1 MPRQTTTKQI
11 RDTNIPDPQD
21 LHRSIFSMDN
31 IHVLRAMNTESVD
44 LIYLDPPFN
53 SKKEYSAPIGS
64 KAAGAA
70 FKDTWTLSDVDLLE
84 HNRLKVK
91 NETLY
96 ALIYAAGKSHSRGM
110 FSYLMM
116 MAPRLVELK
125 RVLKPTGSIYLH
137 CDPTAGHYLKML
149 MDAIFGQHAFL
160 NEIVWYYRGAGVP
173 KNAHARRHDVLLWY
187 AKKKDN
193 HFFDPDPIRQPYAEA
208 TEERFSYY
216 IGNVRGTSDYGQQ
229 KLNPLGKHP
238 DDVITNI
245 QPIAPSAKAR
255 LGYPTQKPLALL
267 ERIIKASSNESDL
280 VLDPFCGC
288 ATTCVAAEMLGRKW
302 VGIDLS
308 SLAAQLV
315 VQRIREKRNLF
326 SFRDITHRESIPVRT
341 DLERKMAHKGTNEW
355 KALKDRLYMDQD
367 RRCNLCH
374 HQFMESRHF
383 HMDHIFPQAKG
394 GQDWEDNFQLLCGS
408 CNSIKGSGTQEEA
421 RARLVAKRGID
432 FTPFKL

>member
-1 MPRQTTTKQI
+1 
-11 RDTNIPDPQD
+11 
-21 LHRSIFSMDN
+21 
-31 IHVLRAMNTESVD
+31 MNTDSVD

-53 SKKEYSAPIGS
+53 SNKEYSSPIGS

-70 FKDTWTLSDVDLLE
+70 FKDTWTLSDVDLLQ
-84 HNRLKVK
+84 HNLLKKV

-96 ALIYAAGKSHSRGM
+96 ALIYAAGRAHSKGM

-149 MDAIFGQHAFL
+149 MDAIFGQHVFR
-160 NEIVWYYRGAGVP
+160 NEIIWHYRTSSGAP
-173 KNAHARRHDVLLWY
+173 KNHFVKNTDMLLFY
-187 AKKKDN
+187 AKTEDSFFNVLREPWPDRTLKKWQKDEIGIYRMN
-193 HFFDPDPIRQPYAEA
+193 DGKK
-208 TEERFSYY
+208 YY
-216 IGNVRGTSDYGQQ
+216 IDPKGKRMDNVWQ
-229 KLNPLGKHP
+229 
-238 DDVITNI
+238 ITL
-245 QPIAPSAKAR
+245 SSR
-255 LGYPTQKPLALL
+255 SRERTGYPTQKPLALL

-288 ATTCVAAEMLGRKW
+288 ATTCVAAEMLGRNW

-315 VQRIREKRNLF
+315 VQRIRERRNLF
-326 SFRDITHRESIPVRT
+326 SFRDITHRDTIPVRT
-341 DLERKMAHKGTNEW
+341 DLERRMAHKGTKEW
-355 KALKDRLYMDQD
+355 TALKTRLYADQEQ
-367 RRCNLCH
+367 RCNLCH
-374 HQFMESRHF
+374 YKFEEIRHF

-432 FTPFKL
+432 FIPFKL